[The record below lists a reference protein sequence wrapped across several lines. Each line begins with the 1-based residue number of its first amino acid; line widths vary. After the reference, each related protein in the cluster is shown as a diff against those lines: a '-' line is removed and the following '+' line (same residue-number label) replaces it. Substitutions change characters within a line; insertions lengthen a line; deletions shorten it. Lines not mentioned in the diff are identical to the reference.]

1 VKINPETQA
10 TSGTRYRMKTKQKTQ
25 HRKKNMRNSRFHQKT
40 MGEPKYSTYKTPV
53 VLFIVKSGKSLVGE
67 RRTFDFSLNLLS

>member
-1 VKINPETQA
+1 
-10 TSGTRYRMKTKQKTQ
+10 
-25 HRKKNMRNSRFHQKT
+25 MRNSRFHQKT